1 MYELGPCNQEDV
13 RQQASC
19 VTLGEYLNLSEP
31 AASSAK
37 AHQGSALRAKLD
49 HADKRLTADRE
60 RRCPCRLPEGP
71 AASCFSVATGRAPAP
86 SEELGCRDPPLH
98 PRPCPQRQLASKGR
112 HPGGCVGPVWD
123 PWEDCL
129 PELPAGLAEAS
140 WGVVGGSV
148 TVQSL
153 PLPSSASASPLCRC

>member
-1 MYELGPCNQEDV
+1 MVGMNLGPAI
-13 RQQASC
+13 RKASC

-37 AHQGSALRAKLD
+37 APQGSALRAKLD
-49 HADKRLTADRE
+49 HADKRLMADRE

-71 AASCFSVATGRAPAP
+71 AASCCSVATGRALAP

-98 PRPCPQRQLASKGR
+98 PRPCPQGQLASKGR

-123 PWEDCL
+123 PWEGCL
-129 PELPAGLAEAS
+129 PELPLGWLRPHRAWRGQRHR
-140 WGVVGGSV
+140 SV
-148 TVQSL
+148 TL
-153 PLPSSASASPLCRC
+153 SAQFCFCLSPL